1 MLPGTKLR
9 AYLAAPLFNDME
21 REFNSA
27 IEGLLAPYVDVFLP
41 QRDGK
46 LLKKLI
52 AAGRPILEAR
62 ALVFQQDVNAI
73 ANADILIAILDG
85 RTVDEGVA
93 FELGYA
99 RALGKSCIGL
109 KTDDRAML
117 PTGDNPMI
125 VAGCH
130 QICTDRRELVAAVRS
145 HISHIKSRSVA

>member
-1 MLPGTKLR
+1 MSGNRRLR

-21 REFNSA
+21 RTFNSE
-27 IEGLLAPYVDVFLP
+27 IEGQLTPYVDVFLP
-41 QRDGK
+41 QRDGG
-46 LLKKLI
+46 LLKELVT
-52 AAGRPILEAR
+52 AGRPALEAR
-62 ALVFQQDVNAI
+62 ALVFQKDVNAI
-73 ANADILIAILDG
+73 GDADILIAILDG

-125 VAGCH
+125 IMGCH
-130 QICTDRRELVAAVRS
+130 QIFTDKRELIAAVRS
-145 HISHIKSRSVA
+145 HTKSRSVA